1 MNPDKLRRAGIRLTE
16 VHEAIERDLRNW
28 RKAGLA
34 DMEALA
40 RKDRSKVTR
49 IMIDETIARRGHR
62 YVTVVLDAD
71 HRG

>member
-40 RKDRSKVTR
+40 RKDRSKVP
-49 IMIDETIARRGHR
+49 AS
-62 YVTVVLDAD
+62 
-71 HRG
+71 